1 MTSDVNVEESDT
13 GDVGDVDPVKTEEV
27 EEVSTVM
34 GALTHVLCDTPQYD
48 PYTRLSAVMN
58 LANVLLYIFDY
69 VMDIMVVYWLH
80 QEEKADER
88 VWTWLVL
95 TLCLIFLPLV
105 VVNLF
110 SIVWFHEDH
119 KVHEGGFCPAPEK
132 RSLQQRLGLII
143 SHLLLVGPVVR
154 QCQVISV
161 GLQEMKHPHR
171 QAGGGRCE
179 HSSAVCRSPE
189 YVQLYMKRK
198 YYERDLAYLT
208 MIDSFTQDAP
218 QLLLQSFILL
228 SNHYSELQHW
238 ETSVTQ
244 LASVLLSLLSL
255 SLSLVSYSQ
264 ASRWADPSMPQLS
277 LLARL
282 SLWLWRLFSL
292 AARMMVLCVFLTVF
306 TWQFFLFLSLHYSLM
321 LVWILAMRSNFCGS
335 IDGVRRPVSEFVF
348 NIVMAAV
355 FIFDIVN
362 IKEGPSRLKN
372 TVYYILVSV
381 ENSLLMY
388 FWWSGNFTLIGV
400 DKIVIIGIF
409 PILQITAFIFLY
421 IYYKKFHP
429 DCRNIPNYSQS
440 AQLL

>member
-1 MTSDVNVEESDT
+1 M
-13 GDVGDVDPVKTEEV
+13 GDVDPVKEEEG

-34 GALTHVLCDTPQYD
+34 GALTHALYDTPQYD
-48 PYTRLSAVMN
+48 PYTRLSVVMN
-58 LANVLLYIFDY
+58 IANILLYIFDY
-69 VMDIMVVYWLH
+69 IMDIMVVYWLH
-80 QEEKADER
+80 QEEKADEM
-88 VWTWLVL
+88 VWTWVVL
-95 TLCLIFLPLV
+95 TLCLIFVPLA

-110 SIVWFHEDH
+110 SIVWYHEDH
-119 KVHEGGFCPAPEK
+119 KVHEGGFCPAPEA
-132 RSLQQRLGLII
+132 RSLRQKLVLIF

-154 QCQVISV
+154 LCQVITV
-161 GLQEMKHPHR
+161 GLQEMKQPHS
-171 QAGGGRCE
+171 QAGGRIY
-179 HSSAVCRSPE
+179 RSPE

-244 LASVLLSLLSL
+244 LASVILSLLSL

-264 ASRWADPSMPQLS
+264 ASRWADPTMPQLS

-306 TWQFFLFLSLHYSLM
+306 TTEFFILLSGHYVLM

-335 IDGVRRPVSEFVF
+335 MDDVRRPVSEFVF
-348 NIVMAAV
+348 NLVMAAV

-362 IKEGPSRLKN
+362 LKEGPSRLKN
-372 TVYYILVSV
+372 TVYYIIVTL

-400 DKIVIIGIF
+400 EKIVIVGIF

-429 DCRNIPNYSQS
+429 DYRNIPNFSQT
-440 AQLL
+440 AHLL

>member
-1 MTSDVNVEESDT
+1 MRAEHRWTSTNES
-13 GDVGDVDPVKTEEV
+13 GEHC
-27 EEVSTVM
+27 S
-34 GALTHVLCDTPQYD
+34 Q
-48 PYTRLSAVMN
+48 
-58 LANVLLYIFDY
+58 
-69 VMDIMVVYWLH
+69 
-80 QEEKADER
+80 
-88 VWTWLVL
+88 
-95 TLCLIFLPLV
+95 
-105 VVNLF
+105 
-110 SIVWFHEDH
+110 
-119 KVHEGGFCPAPEK
+119 VHEGGFCPAPEA
-132 RSLQQRLGLII
+132 RSPREKLVLIL

-154 QCQVISV
+154 LCQVITV
-161 GLQEMKHPHR
+161 GLEERKHDHS
-171 QAGGGRCE
+171 QTGGGRGGRG
-179 HSSAVCRSPE
+179 CRSPQ

-208 MIDSFTQDAP
+208 IIDSFTQDAP

-244 LASVLLSLLSL
+244 LASVILSLLSL

-282 SLWLWRLFSL
+282 SLWLWRVFSL

-306 TWQFFLFLSLHYSLM
+306 TTEFFFLLAAHYVLM

-335 IDGVRRPVSEFVF
+335 MDGVRRPVSEFVF
-348 NIVMAAV
+348 NLVMAAV

-362 IKEGPSRLKN
+362 LKEGPSRLKN
-372 TVYYILVSV
+372 TVYYIIVTL

-388 FWWSGNFTLIGV
+388 FWWSGNFTLIGL
-400 DKIVIIGIF
+400 DKIVIVGIF
-409 PILQITAFIFLY
+409 PILQMTAFIFLY

-429 DCRNIPNYSQS
+429 DYRNIPNFSQT
-440 AQLL
+440 AHLL